1 MTYKPNFIKCA
12 DFCSEYNI
20 RQNTVYAF
28 KHYKLNYA
36 SKLNQLDY
44 KEKMNGEEIQEAG
57 YANAAMAIINTKE
70 RLTLD
75 S

>member
-1 MTYKPNFIKCA
+1 MSDSIVWDFYKA
-12 DFCSEYNI
+12 YGDFLDI
-20 RQNTVYAF
+20 
-28 KHYKLNYA
+28 A